1 MHGLDF
7 VVFSRD
13 VGVVGCV
20 VDGIEKAVEIFRV
33 DGGRD
38 SEARHAD
45 VADMGGNEG

>member
-7 VVFSRD
+7 VLFARD
-13 VGVVGCV
+13 VGGVGCV
-20 VDGIEKAVEIFRV
+20 IDDIDEAVEIFGV